1 MLSEI
6 FLKNRLTRL
15 VAAKEKFLEEQE
27 GFGRAYNKLCLHFL
41 LFLLFLKHKKMRV
54 AFRDSKFPVN
64 RVNSVQYS
72 EKKKWGT

>member
-27 GFGRAYNKLCLHFL
+27 GFGRAYNKLCLHF
-41 LFLLFLKHKKMRV
+41 FVIFV
-54 AFRDSKFPVN
+54 IS
-64 RVNSVQYS
+64 
-72 EKKKWGT
+72 